1 MNNSG
6 IGDKMTVPYG
16 FKAKANRIAIG
27 IRHQLRLAKYA
38 PIDVR
43 ELAAHLNLRIIPL
56 SEFKEWC
63 PEQVSQLNKRDGG
76 QFSAALVYLGKGRRI
91 IIVNDDHSSARQ
103 NSDIAHEI
111 SHALLAHP
119 LADLSSMMSC
129 RDFNQDLE
137 DEASHLA
144 GHLLIPNEAA
154 KHIININMENDLA
167 QASYGV
173 SRKMLNWRLDTSGAR
188 PFRHRTASRR
198 RPPLRQHR
206 KPAPV
211 QRYAPPRSR

>member
-6 IGDKMTVPYG
+6 TGDTMTVPYG
-16 FKAKANRIAIG
+16 FKAKANRIAVG
-27 IRHQLRLAKYA
+27 IRHQLGVAEYE

-56 SEFKEWC
+56 SEFKERC
-63 PEQVSQLNKRDGG
+63 AEQVSQLKNRDGG

-91 IIVNDDHSSARQ
+91 IIVNDDHSLARQ

-111 SHALLAHP
+111 GHALLAHP
-119 LADLSSMMSC
+119 LGNLSSMMSC

-137 DEASHLA
+137 DEASYLA

-154 KHIININMENDLA
+154 KHIININLGNDSA

-173 SRKMLNWRLDTSGAR
+173 SRQMLNWCLNTSGAR
-188 PFRHRTASRR
+188 
-198 RPPLRQHR
+198 
-206 KPAPV
+206 
-211 QRYAPPRSR
+211 

>member
-1 MNNSG
+1 
-6 IGDKMTVPYG
+6 MTVPYG
-16 FKAKANRIAIG
+16 FKAKANRIAVG
-27 IRHQLRLAKYA
+27 IRHQLGVAEYE

-56 SEFKEWC
+56 SAFKERC
-63 PEQVSQLNKRDGG
+63 AEQVSQLKNRDGG

-111 SHALLAHP
+111 GHTLLSHP
-119 LADLSSMMSC
+119 LEGLSSMMDC

-154 KHIININMENDLA
+154 KHIINNMGNDLA

-173 SRKMLNWRLDTSGAR
+173 SRQMLDWRLNTSGAR
-188 PFRHRTASRR
+188 S
-198 RPPLRQHR
+198 
-206 KPAPV
+206 
-211 QRYAPPRSR
+211 SSG

>member
-1 MNNSG
+1 MA
-6 IGDKMTVPYG
+6 VPYG

-27 IRHQLRLAKYA
+27 IRHQLRLAEYA

-43 ELAAHLNLRIIPL
+43 ELAARLDLQIIPL
-56 SEFKEWC
+56 SAFKEWC

-76 QFSAALVYLGKGRRI
+76 QFSAALVYLGKGQRI
-91 IIVNDDHSSARQ
+91 IIVNDNHSLARQ

-111 SHALLAHP
+111 GHVLLAHP
-119 LADLSSMMSC
+119 LGDLSSMMDC
-129 RDFNQDLE
+129 RDSHQDLE

-154 KHIININMENDLA
+154 KHIININLENNLA

-173 SRKMLNWRLDTSGAR
+173 SRQMLNWRLNTSGAR
-188 PFRHRTASRR
+188 
-198 RPPLRQHR
+198 
-206 KPAPV
+206 
-211 QRYAPPRSR
+211 

>member
-1 MNNSG
+1 MNDSG
-6 IGDKMTVPYG
+6 TGDKMTVPYG
-16 FKAKANRIAIG
+16 FKAKANRIAVG
-27 IRHQLRLAKYA
+27 IRHQLGVAEYA

-56 SEFKEWC
+56 SEFKERC
-63 PEQVSQLNKRDGG
+63 AEQVSQLKNRDGG

-111 SHALLAHP
+111 GHALLAHP
-119 LADLSSMMSC
+119 LGNLSSMMSC

-154 KHIININMENDLA
+154 KHIININLGNDSA

-173 SRKMLNWRLDTSGAR
+173 SRQMLDWRLNTSGAR
-188 PFRHRTASRR
+188 S
-198 RPPLRQHR
+198 
-206 KPAPV
+206 
-211 QRYAPPRSR
+211 SSG

>member
-1 MNNSG
+1 MA
-6 IGDKMTVPYG
+6 VPYG
-16 FKAKANRIAIG
+16 FKAKANRIAVG

-56 SEFKEWC
+56 SAFKEWC
-63 PEQVSQLNKRDGG
+63 PEQVSQLKKRDGG
-76 QFSAALVYLGKGRRI
+76 QFSAARVYFGEGRQI

-111 SHALLAHP
+111 GHTLLSHP
-119 LADLSSMMSC
+119 LWDLSSMMDC

-154 KHIININMENDLA
+154 KHIININLGNDSA

-173 SRKMLNWRLDTSGAR
+173 SRQMLDWRLNTSGAR
-188 PFRHRTASRR
+188 S
-198 RPPLRQHR
+198 
-206 KPAPV
+206 
-211 QRYAPPRSR
+211 SSG

>member
-6 IGDKMTVPYG
+6 TGDKMAVPYG

-27 IRHQLRLAKYA
+27 IRHQLGVAEYA
-38 PIDVR
+38 PINVR

-56 SEFKEWC
+56 SAFKERC

-76 QFSAALVYLGKGRRI
+76 QFSAARVYLGKGRRI
-91 IIVNDDHSSARQ
+91 IIVNDDHSLARQ

-111 SHALLAHP
+111 GHTLLSHP
-119 LADLSSMMSC
+119 LGDLSSMMDC

-154 KHIININMENDLA
+154 KHIININLGNVLA

-173 SRKMLNWRLDTSGAR
+173 SRQMLDWRLNTSGAR
-188 PFRHRTASRR
+188 S
-198 RPPLRQHR
+198 
-206 KPAPV
+206 
-211 QRYAPPRSR
+211 SSG

>member
-63 PEQVSQLNKRDGG
+63 PGQVSQLNKRDGG
-76 QFSAALVYLGKGRRI
+76 QFSAARVYFGEGHGM
-91 IIVNDDHSSARQ
+91 IIVNDDHSLARQ

-111 SHALLAHP
+111 GHALLAHP
-119 LADLSSMMSC
+119 LGNLSSMMSC

-154 KHIININMENDLA
+154 KHIININLGNDSA

-173 SRKMLNWRLDTSGAR
+173 SRKMLDWRLNTSGAR
-188 PFRHRTASRR
+188 
-198 RPPLRQHR
+198 
-206 KPAPV
+206 
-211 QRYAPPRSR
+211 